1 MHRCIGYARAA
12 PDDPDARRQDAALRD
27 LGCETV
33 YVDRDGTLEHAEG
46 WETCLQALQIGDT
59 LVVARL
65 EHLAR
70 TLAKL
75 EDVLL
80 TLDARQVQLR
90 IVRWEPA
97 PLLDAGELATIT
109 RHFIDFDTANHR
121 ELIKQ
126 GIAQA
131 RAEGRIGGRRHRLK
145 PGQIEELKRAMAEP
159 GADPV
164 DVGKRF
170 GVGRATVYKY
180 LKHGEGSARDVHKPP
195 T

>member
-1 MHRCIGYARAA
+1 MRFGSKPRCAVLGAKRSTSTAMEPWSTPRAGKA
-12 PDDPDARRQDAALRD
+12 VSKR
-27 LGCETV
+27 
-33 YVDRDGTLEHAEG
+33 YKS
-46 WETCLQALQIGDT
+46 
-59 LVVARL
+59 VARL
-65 EHLAR
+65 GHLAR

-80 TLDARQVQLR
+80 TLDARQVHLR
-90 IVRWEPA
+90 IAHWEPA
-97 PLLDAGELATIT
+97 PLLEVGELATIT

-180 LKHGEGSARDVHKPP
+180 LKHGGGE
-195 T
+195 